1 MRPNLKDHRARGVA
15 TMKFFVAFLLVLTTL
30 ISGVTKGQSPS
41 AKSNQSTAGKQRNE
55 TLRICQGV
63 PIPDGYVII
72 AYMTSA
78 ACPHGAYIVK
88 KQNDYES
95 SLAVNG
101 DNRTPAS
108 NLTEPPRTTTG
119 KSTSSAEP
127 RRTPTQS
134 AKRSIP
140 KTSSAQTQPA
150 VDPALSSRASSVT
163 RPRRVGSASE
173 DTSQMPS
180 TTQSTE
186 ATKPQDATESRA
198 TTETPQGPPT
208 LIGSEPARPLA
219 P

>member
-1 MRPNLKDHRARGVA
+1 MLPNLKDHRAKGVA

-41 AKSNQSTAGKQRNE
+41 GKSNQSTARKQRSE

-101 DNRTPAS
+101 DNRAPAS
-108 NLTEPPRTTTG
+108 NSTEPPRTTTG

-127 RRTPTQS
+127 RRTPIQS
-134 AKRSIP
+134 AKRS
-140 KTSSAQTQPA
+140 
-150 VDPALSSRASSVT
+150 VDPALSPRASSVT
-163 RPRRVGSASE
+163 RPRRVGS
-173 DTSQMPS
+173 
-180 TTQSTE
+180 
-186 ATKPQDATESRA
+186 
-198 TTETPQGPPT
+198 
-208 LIGSEPARPLA
+208 
-219 P
+219 